1 MEKIHHHCHGY
12 RSCPML
18 MIFYIGQV
26 EKRDRI
32 GENKMFKDI
41 EGASCWKSVE
51 KISKGWSSDEKY
63 KIVTNTGEALLLRLS
78 AIEELSVKRKEYEI
92 ISEYAKLGFCM
103 SMPVAF
109 GICNN
114 EQNVYMIL
122 SWIEGKDLENILPK
136 ISEEE
141 QYQLGYQAGKILK
154 KIHSI
159 KVRKEDI
166 PEETKIKKK
175 LFQLSRY
182 ETSDVRIENDE
193 AVVQYVKD
201 NINQIWKKDPTYL
214 HGDFHPGNLIYMEDG
229 SIGVI
234 DFNRWEVGDPYEEF
248 YKLESFARELSIPYC
263 IGQIKA
269 YFDNN
274 VPEQF
279 WITLAVYVAHAS
291 LYSIKW
297 AEKFGQEEIDG
308 MTAKCLQAFD
318 DYNYFKRNVPVWYEC
333 KL

>member
-1 MEKIHHHCHGY
+1 
-12 RSCPML
+12 
-18 MIFYIGQV
+18 
-26 EKRDRI
+26 
-32 GENKMFKDI
+32 
-41 EGASCWKSVE
+41 
-51 KISKGWSSDEKY
+51 
-63 KIVTNTGEALLLRLS
+63 
-78 AIEELSVKRKEYEI
+78 
-92 ISEYAKLGFCM
+92 
-103 SMPVAF
+103 
-109 GICNN
+109 
-114 EQNVYMIL
+114 
-122 SWIEGKDLENILPK
+122 
-136 ISEEE
+136 
-141 QYQLGYQAGKILK
+141 
-154 KIHSI
+154 
-159 KVRKEDI
+159 
-166 PEETKIKKK
+166 
-175 LFQLSRY
+175 
-182 ETSDVRIENDE
+182 
-193 AVVQYVKD
+193 
-201 NINQIWKKDPTYL
+201 
-214 HGDFHPGNLIYMEDG
+214 MEDG

-308 MTAKCLQAFD
+308 MTARCLQAFD